1 MEEKNN
7 VERSY
12 ETPNPDYTRQP
23 VFWQLVILMS
33 LLIVIFSSAIVGQIT
48 EFAQKTLPNNET
60 QNANAQAAAVIASQT
75 SQEKLANDVS
85 VSAEAAYVLDMQT
98 GQVLFAKNENKV
110 LPLASVTKLMTALL
124 ASEILSEK
132 ATIGVTNNAIRQEG
146 DNGLLSG
153 ELFSRQ
159 TLNDMVLMTSSND
172 GAYALAEAAGGELA
186 GSIDAETFVEA
197 MNIRADQ
204 LDLDSLLFYNPT
216 GLDLSEKQAGAF
228 GSAKDIAHLMSYI
241 VSNYPKILASTKE
254 TTTRFYNQNGDYH
267 NAQNTNSTVERIP
280 GLIGSKTGYTTL
292 AGGNLVVAFDVGL
305 NHPIVIVVLGSS
317 RDGRFDDVLKLTK
330 VTQQLFSE

>member
-1 MEEKNN
+1 MEGENN
-7 VERSY
+7 VEQLY
-12 ETPNPDYTRQP
+12 ETANPDYTRQP
-23 VFWQLVILMS
+23 VFWQLIILMS

-48 EFAQKTLPNNET
+48 EFAQKTLPKNET
-60 QNANAQAAAVIASQT
+60 QNANAQAAAVITSQP
-75 SQEKLANDVS
+75 SQEKLSSNIS
-85 VSAEAAYVLDMQT
+85 VSAEAAYVLDVQT
-98 GQVLFAKNENKV
+98 GKVLFAKNENDV

-132 ATIGVTNNAIRQEG
+132 TTIGVTRDAIRQEG
-146 DNGLLSG
+146 DSGLLGG
-153 ELFSRQ
+153 ETFSRQ

-172 GAYALAEAAGGELA
+172 GAYALAEAAGSELA
-186 GSIDAETFVEA
+186 GSVDVGAFVEA
-197 MNIRADQ
+197 MNIRAAQ
-204 LDLDSLLFYNPT
+204 LDLNSLLFYNPT
-216 GLDLSEKQAGAF
+216 GLDISENQAGAF
-228 GSAKDIAHLMSYI
+228 GSAKDVAHLMSYI
-241 VSNYPKILASTKE
+241 VSNYPNILASTKE

-317 RDGRFDDVLKLTK
+317 RDGRFEDVLKLTK
-330 VTQQLFSE
+330 ATQQFFSQ